1 MYVTVY
7 TPSAEENTITSF
19 TLHPV
24 PVTVLVGMVKVISF
38 ILHLFPARL
47 TSVNRRLID
56 DRRRFQRHVMFD
68 EMLVELLNG

>member
-1 MYVTVY
+1 MDMTVH
-7 TPSAEENTITSF
+7 TPAAQKNAITSF

-24 PVTVLVGMVKVISF
+24 PVTVLVGMVEVISF